1 MAPIPLPPDFSA
13 FLRLL
18 NEHEVR
24 YLLIG
29 GYAVGYHGYVRA
41 TADMDIWIPR
51 ERANSEH
58 LVLALKEFGF
68 DVPELT
74 PDVFLAKDRIL
85 RMGNPPMRIKI
96 STTIDGVTFNECYDD
111 RVVAEW
117 SDVSVNIIS
126 LAMLKTNKLASG
138 RPQDIDDLEHL
149 DS

>member
-1 MAPIPLPPDFSA
+1 MAPIPLPLDFSA

-18 NEHEVR
+18 NEREVR

-41 TADMDIWIPR
+41 TADMDIWVPP
-51 ERANSEH
+51 ERANSER
-58 LVLALKEFGF
+58 LVVAIKEFGF
-68 DVPELT
+68 DVPELK

-85 RMGNPPMRIKI
+85 RMGNPPMRIEI
-96 STTIDGVTFNECYDD
+96 STTIDGVTFDECYDD

-117 SDVSVNIIS
+117 SDVSVCVIS
-126 LAMLKTNKLASG
+126 LDKLKTNKLASG

-149 DS
+149 ST

>member
-1 MAPIPLPPDFSA
+1 
-13 FLRLL
+13 
-18 NEHEVR
+18 
-24 YLLIG
+24 
-29 GYAVGYHGYVRA
+29 
-41 TADMDIWIPR
+41 
-51 ERANSEH
+51 
-58 LVLALKEFGF
+58 
-68 DVPELT
+68 
-74 PDVFLAKDRIL
+74 
-85 RMGNPPMRIKI
+85 MGNPPMRIKI